1 MEFYSQQKCNYEITY
16 FREIDS
22 IQVKFKFIRIW
33 GSGRQQKWIGM
44 RSELNHQAAIQQT
57 RRYDYLTKE

>member
-1 MEFYSQQKCNYEITY
+1 MRFNFIIINFQDGVLLSTKMHYEITY

-33 GSGRQQKWIGM
+33 GSGRQQK
-44 RSELNHQAAIQQT
+44 
-57 RRYDYLTKE
+57 